1 MDQKAARRVAL
12 ERRIG
17 GNLFIV
23 IALVM
28 LIFNTAWADA
38 IALVF
43 AIIGVGFRI
52 EAAIANTR
60 LSDRV

>member
-28 LIFNTAWADA
+28 LIFNTAWANA

-60 LSDRV
+60 PSERV